1 MTLPILF
8 PALLLL
14 ALLLYAEKRES
25 IPWKLS
31 SKPLLS
37 ALFILTACLQPW
49 TTPSFAGWM
58 LAGLVLS
65 WVGDLFLIFFN
76 SRKLFL
82 AGLVSFL
89 LGHVCYAACFYT
101 YGFLNGWVAAGLA
114 VLLAVG
120 AVIFLWLRPHLGDMT
135 APVIGY
141 IVVISAMVGGALAV
155 FINPEWA
162 VDGRN
167 AVLAG
172 AVMFYISDIMVA
184 RDQFVINAYVNR
196 IVGLPLYYAAQFLFA
211 SAISLL

>member
-25 IPWKLS
+25 IPWKLA
-31 SKPLLS
+31 SKPFLS

-49 TTPSFAGWM
+49 TIPSFAKWI

-65 WVGDLFLIFFN
+65 WVGDFFLIFFS

-89 LGHVCYAACFYT
+89 MGHVCYAVCFYAH
-101 YGFLNGWVAAGLA
+101 GVLDGWVAAGLA

-120 AVIFLWLRPHLGDMT
+120 TVIFMWLRPHLGNMT
-135 APVIGY
+135 GPVIGY

-155 FINPEWA
+155 FINPQWA
-162 VDGRN
+162 IEGRN

-184 RDQFVINAYVNR
+184 RDQFVVSAYVNR
-196 IVGLPLYYAAQFLFA
+196 LVGLPLYYAAQFLFA
-211 SAISLL
+211 TSIGLL

>member
-8 PALLLL
+8 PGLLLL
-14 ALLLYAEKRES
+14 ALLLYAEKRDS
-25 IPWKLS
+25 IPWKLA
-31 SKPLLS
+31 SKPFLS

-49 TTPSFAGWM
+49 TMPSFAKWV
-58 LAGLVLS
+58 LAGLILS
-65 WVGDLFLIFFN
+65 WIGDLFLIFFD

-89 LGHVCYAACFYT
+89 LGHVCYAVCFYAH
-101 YGFLNGWVAAGLA
+101 GLLNGWVAAGLA

-120 AVIFLWLRPHLGDMT
+120 TVIFVLLRPHLGNMT
-135 APVIGY
+135 GPVIGY
-141 IVVISAMVGGALAV
+141 IVVISAMVGGALA
-155 FINPEWA
+155 FFSTPQWA
-162 VDGRN
+162 IEGKY

-184 RDQFVINAYVNR
+184 RDQFVVNAYVNR

-211 SAISLL
+211 SAIGLL